1 MKEHVLYVCDF
12 CGTQYSLKTY
22 ALACEKNHKA
32 AASIKSA
39 HYLGKKI
46 DSTGYPDE
54 ITVVFADGSEKLY
67 KRKEDVQW

>member
-1 MKEHVLYVCDF
+1 MKEHVLYQCDY
-12 CGTQYSLKTY
+12 CGTQYSIKVC

-39 HYLGKKI
+39 HYLSKQI

-54 ITVVFADGSEKLY
+54 ITVVFADGSERLY
-67 KRKEDVQW
+67 KRKEDLQW